1 MVNDGAFRLPPVDTV
16 VLSAS
21 PGEWRAASLRDGI
34 VWGLDWHWPDRPSLV
49 GGVFAIRV
57 TRMAPAARGAFV
69 VTDGQGSEGF
79 LDLSRSRGA
88 SPHEGERLLAQV
100 TRMPEPGKRLTLSP
114 AIRLAGRYL
123 VYTPSHPGV
132 SASRQLPRAAA
143 ASLQGA
149 VKRALRPDEGAIVR
163 AAAGDLADAA
173 ELLLNELERHRAVW
187 TEIGARS
194 GLGQVAEPPSLAETL
209 LLERPGTGPLL
220 VIADAASAAAAVRD
234 TARIWAPTEPIA
246 VSLDTADPYAA
257 HGGEAA
263 MEQALGPEIPLP
275 SGGTLWLEATRACS
289 TADVDSGSAH
299 GAAAEIRRQAN
310 REAAVEL
317 ARQIRLRQAA
327 GAFVADF
334 LRMDGRA
341 EQTAVIQHLQA
352 AFAEDP
358 ARLHFNPGF
367 DSLGLYAFSRGR
379 IAAPFASRLD
389 DGGLCQAVLAGLRSL
404 VRNSLAEPHRRL
416 ALHVAPAAA
425 VAAQGLPTALE
436 DCKRQLGLAPS
447 IVSDAALARTDFV
460 VRPADAHPTERGSGN
475 A

>member
-1 MVNDGAFRLPPVDTV
+1 
-16 VLSAS
+16 
-21 PGEWRAASLRDGI
+21 
-34 VWGLDWHWPDRPSLV
+34 
-49 GGVFAIRV
+49 
-57 TRMAPAARGAFV
+57 
-69 VTDGQGSEGF
+69 
-79 LDLSRSRGA
+79 
-88 SPHEGERLLAQV
+88 
-100 TRMPEPGKRLTLSP
+100 
-114 AIRLAGRYL
+114 
-123 VYTPSHPGV
+123 
-132 SASRQLPRAAA
+132 
-143 ASLQGA
+143 
-149 VKRALRPDEGAIVR
+149 
-163 AAAGDLADAA
+163 
-173 ELLLNELERHRAVW
+173 
-187 TEIGARS
+187 
-194 GLGQVAEPPSLAETL
+194 
-209 LLERPGTGPLL
+209 
-220 VIADAASAAAAVRD
+220 
-234 TARIWAPTEPIA
+234 
-246 VSLDTADPYAA
+246 
-257 HGGEAA
+257 

-275 SGGTLWLEATRACS
+275 SGGTLWLEATRACW

-367 DSLGLYAFSRGR
+367 DSVGLYAFSRGR
-379 IAAPFASRLD
+379 IAAPLASRLD

-416 ALHVAPAAA
+416 ALHLAPAAA

-460 VRPADAHPTERGSGN
+460 VRPAERAPNGKREWQCLNGPTPNGPTLNCRTTWFRFARVAGLPPARICSKPAQDDYRPFCSKRCADIDLHKWLGEGYRVETDEPADDMDGPPEPTDR
-475 A
+475 